1 MVYNA
6 LKLSK
11 AEVPLRVA
19 IACGIIEDEQ
29 GDWMQISI
37 EDNGI
42 GLDNANSERIFTS
55 FDCYHSK
62 DQYEGS
68 GV

>member
-1 MVYNA
+1 MVHNA

-11 AEVPLRVA
+11 AEVPPRVA

-42 GLDNANSERIFTS
+42 GLNDADSERIFTS
-55 FDCYHSK
+55 FDCHHSK